1 MYQVASQVLQ
11 VHSLSNVSV
20 GGELV
25 DGDGNFGTS
34 GQVLS
39 SDGTDTAWV
48 NAGSLTAGAA
58 ALVGVNDTSANAS
71 HYVAF
76 VEDLT
81 QVMRKSELIQTLY
94 TTLQQMY

>member
-1 MYQVASQVLQ
+1 MLVPTLLEYTSSGGFVGNVTGTATGLTGTPSISVANLT
-11 VHSLSNVSV
+11 V

-58 ALVGVNDTSANAS
+58 SLVGVTNTGTSL
-71 HYVAF
+71 HI
-76 VEDLT
+76 T
-81 QVMRKSELIQTLY
+81 
-94 TTLQQMY
+94 

>member
-1 MYQVASQVLQ
+1 MENS
-11 VHSLSNVSV
+11 
-20 GGELV
+20 V

-58 ALVGVNDTSANAS
+58 SLVGVNDTSANSS
-71 HYVAF
+71 HFIAF
-76 VEDLT
+76 VEDSNSGNEEVRVDTDLVYNPSTNVLT
-81 QVMRKSELIQTLY
+81 ASKFRWRSHWRCNW
-94 TTLQQMY
+94 